1 MRKGED
7 QGCCGPLGA
16 GCSCS
21 PLGVRS
27 APALLQLCSSPTP
40 ALLRS
45 CSGPA
50 PVLLQLSSAT
60 PLLELRALTP
70 SSRLSVP
77 LSLGVPHSHDLAPSQ
92 VPVPSLLPPQLR
104 HSPLPFLWPSPSVR
118 QSVCLSAS
126 PPSFSFL
133 CPASLACS
141 LVRLGGA
148 ASQENPR
155 NLCKK
160 LTMKF
165 KKFYDFGAIFE
176 WRVFPGSTLEKFGSK
191 VRRTCTSCVLGVGA
205 HGICNIK
212 RQNVL
217 NCEERKRRILWLLNH
232 LAKHVAVLKGVG
244 PWQLQ
249 SIDSLSILSVNDP
262 LQK

>member
-1 MRKGED
+1 MSFQPFLAAGQGCGAERPHGLPPPPFRPPASKGSGRT
-7 QGCCGPLGA
+7 GCCGPLGA

-27 APALLQLCSSPTP
+27 APALLQPDSSPTP
-40 ALLRS
+40 ARLRS

-50 PVLLQLSSAT
+50 PVPLRSCSGPAPALLRHASLGA
-60 PLLELRALTP
+60 PRLDPRL
-70 SSRLSVP
+70 SRLSVP
-77 LSLGVPHSHDLAPSQ
+77 LSLGVPHSHDLAPPQ
-92 VPVPSLLPPQLR
+92 VPVPAPLPPQLR
-104 HSPLPFLWPSPSVR
+104 HSPPPFLSPSPSVR

-176 WRVFPGSTLEKFGSK
+176 WSESFSRLDVGKVWLEGAEDVYIVRFG
-191 VRRTCTSCVLGVGA
+191 CGGA
-205 HGICNIK
+205 
-212 RQNVL
+212 R
-217 NCEERKRRILWLLNH
+217 H
-232 LAKHVAVLKGVG
+232 L
-244 PWQLQ
+244 
-249 SIDSLSILSVNDP
+249 
-262 LQK
+262 